1 MALAMTRVSLGSQR
15 GFTLVEVMVA
25 ITVLLAG
32 VLGAVALIDGANAQ
46 TSRTKAR
53 EGATALA
60 RSVLE
65 IGRGVP
71 YADLSGSR
79 ILAELQAR
87 GGGFAD
93 VGGAA
98 GHQIRSRGFVYTVVP
113 TVCAMD
119 DPKDS
124 LGNHDE
130 TGVTFCADSDEV
142 VGSPSTLDRNPD
154 DYRRMAVTLS
164 WQVRGA
170 DPETTRQTGIVTNP
184 VGGLGP
190 SVLLLEQTSPADTTE
205 PVSIVSGTA
214 ANYKVVTSAPP
225 QDVSWSVKGNRMG
238 SATGSGTDWNFTWSL
253 GDVDDPLFHD
263 CIYVV
268 QAQAFDDKAR
278 AGSAYALTVTVNRR
292 KPFAPRN
299 FAGGANSSAARD
311 VDLQWDANLECDIV
325 RYRVFRGV
333 NGGPLDTQVCEVA
346 SGDPTE
352 CVDQS
357 PPAGELT
364 YRVVAYDLNT
374 AEVQRAG
381 DESVAVV
388 VPSSVDNDPP
398 DTPASLSV
406 CAGGAFA
413 TECDDIEGNPAPDG
427 TAVLSWPPVADPDG
441 DGDAIRFYRVYRAP
455 AGVEAPGYQHRLDV
469 LFPVFDE
476 NDEPV
481 TPLVFVDDTTAGAH
495 RYWVTAVDERFAE
508 SAPVG
513 PVEWGTP

>member
-1 MALAMTRVSLGSQR
+1 MTRVSHGSQN
-15 GFTLVEVMVA
+15 GFTLVEMMVA
-25 ITVLLAG
+25 ITVLLVG

-53 EGATALA
+53 EGATALG

-71 YADLSGSR
+71 YAELSAAR
-79 ILAELQAR
+79 IVAELQAR

-93 VGGAA
+93 VDGAA

-124 LGNHDE
+124 LGVHDE
-130 TGVTFCADSDEV
+130 TAVTFCADSDTV
-142 VGSPSTLDRNPD
+142 VGSPSTVDRNPD
-154 DYRRMAVTLS
+154 DYRRMAVTLR
-164 WQVRGA
+164 WRVRGA

-190 SVLLLEQTSPADTTE
+190 SVLLLEQTSPADTTD
-205 PVSIVSGTA
+205 PVTIESGSSA
-214 ANYKVVTSAPP
+214 AYKVITSAPP
-225 QDVSWSVKGNRMG
+225 QDVAWSVKGNRLG
-238 SATGSGTDWNFTWSL
+238 SATGSGTDWAFTWEL
-253 GDVDDPLFHD
+253 GNVDDPVFYD
-263 CIYVV
+263 CTYVV

-278 AGSAYALTVTVNRR
+278 AGAARALTVTVNRR

-299 FAGGANSSAARD
+299 FAGGANSSPGRD
-311 VDLQWDANLECDIV
+311 VDLQWDANPECDIQW
-325 RYRVFRGV
+325 YRVFRGV
-333 NGGPLDTQVCEVA
+333 NGGPLDTQVCEVLPGA
-346 SGDPTE
+346 PTE

-357 PPAGELT
+357 PPAGALT
-364 YRVVAYDLNT
+364 YRVVAYDRTT
-374 AEVQRAG
+374 AQVPRDG
-381 DESVAVV
+381 DPSTAVV

-398 DTPASLSV
+398 DAPSSLSI

-413 TECDDIEGNPAPDG
+413 AACNDIEGNPAPDG

-455 AGVEAPGYQHRLDV
+455 VGVEAPGYQHRLDV

-481 TPLVFVDDTTAGAH
+481 TPLVFVDDTTTGAH

>member
-1 MALAMTRVSLGSQR
+1 MTRVSLGSQR
-15 GFTLVEVMVA
+15 GFTLVEMMVA
-25 ITVLLAG
+25 ISVLLVG

-71 YADLSGSR
+71 YADLTAER

-87 GGGFAD
+87 AGGFAD
-93 VGGAA
+93 VDGAA
-98 GHQIRSRGFVYTVVP
+98 GHQIRSRGFVYTVMP

-124 LGNHDE
+124 LGVHDE
-130 TGVTFCADSDEV
+130 TAVTFCADSDEA
-142 VGSPSTLDRNPD
+142 VGSPSTVDRNPD

-164 WQVRGA
+164 WRVHGA
-170 DPETTRQTGIVTNP
+170 AAETTRQTGIVTNP

-190 SVLLLEQTSPADTTE
+190 SVLLLEQTSPADITD
-205 PVSIVSGTA
+205 PVSIESGETA
-214 ANYKVVTSAPP
+214 TYKVVTSAPP
-225 QDVSWSVKGNRMG
+225 QDVVWSVKGNRMG
-238 SATGSGTDWNFTWSL
+238 SATGSGTDWSFTWNL
-253 GDVDDPLFHD
+253 GNVADPVFYD
-263 CIYVV
+263 CTYVV

-278 AGSAYALTVTVNRR
+278 AGAARALTVVVNRR

-299 FAGGANSSAARD
+299 FAGGANSNSGRD
-311 VDLQWDANLECDIV
+311 VDLQWDANPECDIQW
-325 RYRVFRGV
+325 YRVFRGV
-333 NGGPLDTQVCEVA
+333 DGGPLDAQVCEVR
-346 SGDPTE
+346 SGDRTE
-352 CVDQS
+352 CVDPS

-364 YRVVAYDLNT
+364 YRVIAYDQNSAL
-374 AEVQRAG
+374 APRAG
-381 DESVAVV
+381 DESAAVV
-388 VPSSVDNDPP
+388 VPSVVDNDPP
-398 DTPASLSV
+398 EVPASLSI

-427 TAVLSWPPVADPDG
+427 TAVLSWPPVSDPDA

-455 AGVEAPGYQHRLDV
+455 VGVAEPGYQHRLDI
-469 LFPVFDE
+469 LFPVLDT
-476 NDEPV
+476 DGEPV
-481 TPLVFVDDTTAGAH
+481 SPLVFVDDTATGSH